1 MAAQLAL
8 FPGMVGM
15 EPADTT
21 ETPVAPEPAAPAAPA
36 TAPVSRSQMGLF
48 DAQVRR
54 LRAAIDAVALADL
67 PTAMSLLE
75 GLTPGLQPDVPLMR
89 QRVVELHVALER
101 IGALAAAAQV
111 EAHLALGRSLA
122 SEGAPWS
129 SLGRTLVGRAAAGL
143 GEAEGALAARLFME
157 AGELERARSA
167 LLATPGPPQAA
178 TLFTL
183 GDVELA
189 REDRAAC
196 RRHYRDALLLDPFDP
211 AFEDVADE
219 DVRGLPYLAEF
230 EVEVDGEPRAW
241 CAPVGIVAGIL
252 PRPRE
257 GTGQLP
263 MPMHIP
269 ADRLATLTRARE
281 FVDALVQA
289 AAPELQ
295 KSRDALLETRRRM
308 KRASPPLFAWYM
320 ARQVGASGAS

>member
-1 MAAQLAL
+1 
-8 FPGMVGM
+8 MVGM

-21 ETPVAPEPAAPAAPA
+21 ETPVAPEPAVPAAPA

-54 LRAAIDAVALADL
+54 LRAAIDAVAIADL
-67 PTAMSLLE
+67 PSAMSLLE
-75 GLTPGLQPDVPLMR
+75 GLTPGFDPDVPSLR
-89 QRVVELHVALER
+89 RRVVELHVALER
-101 IGALAAAAQV
+101 IGAAAQV
-111 EAHLALGRSLA
+111 EAHLALARSLA
-122 SEGAPWS
+122 SEGEPWS
-129 SLGRTLVGRAAAGL
+129 RLGRSLICRAAAGL
-143 GEAEGALAARLFME
+143 GQAEGVLAGRLFME
-157 AGELERARSA
+157 AAELERARSA
-167 LLATPGPPQAA
+167 LLAIAGPAQAA

-183 GDVELA
+183 GDVDLA
-189 REDRAAC
+189 LGDRAAS
-196 RRHYRDALLLDPFDP
+196 RRHYRDALLLDPFD
-211 AFEDVADE
+211 AALESVADE

-257 GTGQLP
+257 GTAQLP

-289 AAPELQ
+289 AAPELH

-320 ARQVGASGAS
+320 ARQGGASGAS